1 MKKVKTISFFSLIL
15 SSLFLLPFA
24 AQAESTKVSVSGSS
38 TLAPLAAEIAKR
50 LEESDSSLRVDV
62 QTGGSSKGITDVIKG
77 LSDVGMSSRA
87 LFPEEEAIV
96 KSHTVALDGVA
107 FVVNSKNPVKELSQA
122 QLANIYSGKISNWK
136 ELGGQDLEITVI
148 DRAKGRSE
156 KELVKDYLGIKA
168 AAYKPDVVAGENQQC
183 VKLLEGNQGALVY
196 LSIGTTEF
204 EQKRSSKI
212 RALPLSGVAATAENV
227 KNGSFPIIRPLV
239 LITKKE
245 LSPSSKEFVQFAV
258 SSQVKDLVEGMAFVA
273 PQ

>member
-1 MKKVKTISFFSLIL
+1 MNKVKSSSFLYLIL
-15 SSLFLLPFA
+15 NFLFLFPLV
-24 AQAESTKVSVSGSS
+24 AQAESTKVSISGSS

-50 LEESDSSLRVDV
+50 LENSASSLRIDV

-87 LFPEEEAIV
+87 LFPEEEALV

-107 FVVNSKNPVKELSQA
+107 FVVNSKNPIKELSRA
-122 QLANIYSGKISNWK
+122 QLADIYSGKISNWK
-136 ELGGQDLEITVI
+136 EVGGQDLEITVI

-156 KELVKDYLGIKA
+156 KELVKDYLGIKSTD
-168 AAYKPDVVAGENQQC
+168 YKPDIVAGENQQC
-183 VKLLEGNQGALVY
+183 VKLVEGNSGALVY

-212 RALPLSGVAATAENV
+212 RALPLSGTAATAENV
-227 KNGSFPIIRPLV
+227 KNGTFPIIRPLV
-239 LITKKE
+239 LVTKKK